1 METLMKASTVIVNAV
16 NTEAVA
22 RYKEMR
28 SALMGGLDDDQLI
41 CEILITTQLAL
52 LGLEVPFKLH
62 AKRLLDL
69 GVTKEAVQRYLL
81 AGVGVTTVIGQA
93 ARSLEWLDEACT
105 SQASK

>member
-1 METLMKASTVIVNAV
+1 MKASTVIVSAV
-16 NTEAVA
+16 NSAAVD

-28 SALMGGLDDDQLI
+28 GALMDGLEGERLI

-93 ARSLEWLDEACT
+93 ARSLEWLDEAAT
-105 SQASK
+105 TQASQ